1 MLNKLKQLWRLLN
14 TEQKS
19 DIVTVQLSVVFLA
32 FFELFTIAAVA
43 ANMQLIT
50 NNEKLTNVMSNV
62 DMFIGKTEN
71 EVLLIISFFLIVILT
86 FSSLFS
92 MLIFRKSTRLSM
104 KIGHQIACKLLDFYL
119 TQDWL
124 YHANNNSSR
133 ITSNVLI
140 ESTRLTNGVLQPFVQ
155 CVSRVILIFIIS
167 TAIFIYDPKLSFFI
181 LAFFISSYLIIS
193 RFAKNRL
200 KENSYLI
207 QKSNTERVQSVNEAI
222 DNIKMVILNDKKDFF
237 FKKFEKS
244 NQNATE
250 SQASNVTL
258 SSSPRYM
265 MEWLAFVSMI
275 LLIILTILSGRG
287 LETIIPLLTIYG
299 LAAFKLLPSL
309 QQAYFQVSIIKGNIS
324 ALEVIT
330 SELEAAKTCSI
341 DSFESNGRNLD
352 KVTFNSNILL
362 KDVNFRY
369 PNKKKQAISNLT
381 IEIKKNK
388 TIGLV
393 GESGSGKSTLIDI
406 LCGLVELES
415 GEFNVD
421 GITIDPK
428 SSGWKDNI
436 SYVPQTISLSDA
448 TIAEN
453 IAFGEQENNI
463 NWSLIKEVIELSC
476 LNDLISS
483 LEHGLNTVI
492 GEKGVQLS
500 GGQRQR
506 IGIARALYKRSNILI
521 LDEATSALDG
531 ITENKI
537 MEAVRNLYGKMT
549 IIIIAHRL
557 KTIKTSDYIYMLKD
571 GNVIDK
577 NTYEGLLLNNAS
589 FREMEKFA

>member
-14 TEQKS
+14 TEQKR

-258 SSSPRYM
+258 SSAPRYM